1 MRSEKSRTWEIL
13 QTDNTI
19 LPTTPQLQGRQK
31 VMQRIN
37 AGDLIPR
44 RQEKENAGKMGVET
58 MNGTRGK
65 PRATGG
71 RRLRR
76 APTGAARSQTTGR
89 RPRASSSRPPARPG
103 SRAPSSLRARSPRP
117 LLGRDVRGSPGGR
130 GGTQTGAAP
139 AALGVSLGSRPA
151 REARGPGLSGSF
163 PPLGPRPRH
172 LHKRRF
178 RAGHATAQVSTGS
191 CGCSKTTQA
200 TWQL

>member
-37 AGDLIPR
+37 AGNLIPR
-44 RQEKENAGKMGVET
+44 RQEEENAGKMGVET

-71 RRLRR
+71 RRQRR

-89 RPRASSSRPPARPG
+89 R
-103 SRAPSSLRARSPRP
+103 RAPSSLRARSPGP

-139 AALGVSLGSRPA
+139 RRLPGVPP
-151 REARGPGLSGSF
+151 GPGGARSRLLGLLPSARAPA
-163 PPLGPRPRH
+163 PP
-172 LHKRRF
+172 
-178 RAGHATAQVSTGS
+178 
-191 CGCSKTTQA
+191 QA
-200 TWQL
+200 TL